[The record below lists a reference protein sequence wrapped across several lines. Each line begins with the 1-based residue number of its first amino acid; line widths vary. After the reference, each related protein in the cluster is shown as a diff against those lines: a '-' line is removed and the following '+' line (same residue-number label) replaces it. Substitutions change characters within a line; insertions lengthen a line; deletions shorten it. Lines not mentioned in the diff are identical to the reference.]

1 MSSCFD
7 YDSQKWTVLSLGLTA
22 ATLIVGLVLMQV
34 GHGQTINNNTET
46 NAKAARTYLSCYD
59 GSMSTLMLQTL
70 FGPPEIKF
78 NLTDLMSP
86 EVKQY
91 ISDSCKFYHAKSG
104 EWLTGTDNVLD
115 KEIVSKYR
123 AEFMQKVKEPSSLI
137 QRDQAYAQLNKMK

>member
-1 MSSCFD
+1 MSVCFD
-7 YDSQKWTVLSLGLTA
+7 FQKNMILSLTLTT

-34 GHGQTINNNTET
+34 GHGQTNNNNSEK
-46 NAKAARTYLSCYD
+46 NADAPRTYLSCYD
-59 GSMSTLMLQTL
+59 GSMSTFILQTL

-137 QRDQAYAQLNKMK
+137 QRDEAYI

>member
-1 MSSCFD
+1 
-7 YDSQKWTVLSLGLTA
+7 
-22 ATLIVGLVLMQV
+22 MQV
-34 GHGQTINNNTET
+34 GHGQTNNNNSEK
-46 NAKAARTYLSCYD
+46 NADAPTTYLSCYD
-59 GSMSTLMLQTL
+59 GSMSTFILQTL

-78 NLTDLMSP
+78 NLTDLTSP

-137 QRDQAYAQLNKMK
+137 QRDEAYI